1 MGKKSKREYLE
12 RIRARYRK
20 ALKLAKGVILDEF
33 CEVCG
38 FHRKYAIRLLN
49 QKTKPPAR
57 KPGRPSIYPTILLA
71 LKRIWFASDQMCS
84 KKLKAA
90 LPHWLP
96 FYDAEFEPLP
106 EPLKAKLTHISAAT
120 IDRLLKPVRASAPQR
135 GLSGTRPGTL
145 LKNQIP
151 LHTDH
156 WDVTRPGFLEADSV
170 AHCGNSLAG
179 NFVWSLTLT
188 DIATGWT
195 ENRATWNKG
204 ATGVLAQIRDV
215 EAKLPFLILGFDCD
229 NGSEFL
235 NYHLL
240 RYFTHGRKQKIQF
253 TRSRPYR
260 KDDNAHVEQKN
271 WTHVRQLLGY
281 QRFDQPRLVNLLNTL
296 YTEAWCPY
304 QNFFCPTQK
313 LLSKQRINAKYV
325 KRYESPKTPFQRLL
339 ESDQIS
345 RKTKQQLMA
354 TYQTLNPFTLKR
366 QIEQHLKEIFAALRS
381 Y

>member
-1 MGKKSKREYLE
+1 
-12 RIRARYRK
+12 
-20 ALKLAKGVILDEF
+20 
-33 CEVCG
+33 
-38 FHRKYAIRLLN
+38 
-49 QKTKPPAR
+49 
-57 KPGRPSIYPTILLA
+57 
-71 LKRIWFASDQMCS
+71 
-84 KKLKAA
+84 
-90 LPHWLP
+90 
-96 FYDAEFEPLP
+96 
-106 EPLKAKLTHISAAT
+106 
-120 IDRLLKPVRASAPQR
+120 VRASAPQR

-281 QRFDQPRLVNLLNTL
+281 QRFDQPRLVSLLNAL
-296 YTEAWCPY
+296 YIQAWSPY